1 MVPQPLPRVPCPL
14 CPPIRRLLL
23 VAGGLGMA
31 LFTGLFAIATSRYY
45 TTSTP
50 SRTEAHAYPLSPT
63 YTYLYTLS
71 PTYTYLP
78 ICIHPFHRALRH
90 RHLQVRRHRHTFPF
104 TIQTTL
110 HRHTDVPPS
119 SSLSL
124 PAPFRFL
131 TPPPPP
137 PASAGY
143 ASNSLFDYQSDPYA
157 IHRTE
162 PHIPTHVSLTHTSL
176 HIYLALLCV

>member
-1 MVPQPLPRVPCPL
+1 MYLAPSVLLSGACCWWRVVWAWPSSPGSSPS
-14 CPPIRRLLL
+14 PPPGTTPHPPPPVLKHMPIHCLQHTPTSIHCLQHTPTSPY
-23 VAGGLGMA
+23 VYIP
-31 LFTGLFAIATSRYY
+31 FTGLFATATSRYGV
-45 TTSTP
+45 TGTP
-50 SRTEAHAYPLSPT
+50 FPSPYRPPCIGIRTYPLH
-63 YTYLYTLS
+63 LLS
-71 PTYTYLP
+71 P
-78 ICIHPFHRALRH
+78 
-90 RHLQVRRHRHTFPF
+90 
-104 TIQTTL
+104 
-110 HRHTDVPPS
+110 
-119 SSLSL
+119 SL
-124 PAPFRFL
+124 PFRFL